1 MDPNPSPVKQKRPYH
16 SVRRREQ
23 ARQTREAIL
32 DTARRL
38 FLSDGFAST
47 TIAAIAEGA
56 RVSVDTIYKG
66 FGGKPGLLRAICH
79 QALAGEQPVPAEA
92 RSDAL
97 QAAEPDPREIIRGWG
112 TLTTEI
118 APRVA
123 PILLLVRAGAAA
135 DPEMASLQSE
145 LNSQRLERMT
155 HNARNLAAAN
165 HLREDLTV
173 ERAAEILW
181 TYSSP
186 ELYELLVLT
195 RGWPLERYG
204 AFIADA
210 MIAALLPPETA
221 PPRPGRQ
228 MHG

>member
-1 MDPNPSPVKQKRPYH
+1 MDPKRSPVKQKRPYH
-16 SVRRREQ
+16 SARRREQ
-23 ARQTREAIL
+23 ARQTREVVL
-32 DTARRL
+32 QTARRL
-38 FLSDGFAST
+38 FLSDGFAPT

-79 QALAGEQPVPAEA
+79 QALAGDQPAPAEA

-97 QAAEPDPREIIRGWG
+97 QAAERDPREIIRGWG
-112 TLTTEI
+112 ALTTEI

-123 PILLLVRAGAAA
+123 PVLLLVRAAAA
-135 DPEMASLQSE
+135 VDPEMADLQSE
-145 LNSQRLERMT
+145 MSAQRLERMT

-165 HLREDLTV
+165 HLRDDVTV
-173 ERAAEILW
+173 ELAGEIMW

-195 RGWPLERYG
+195 RGWPPERYG
-204 AFIADA
+204 SFVADA
-210 MIAALLPPETA
+210 MIAALLPPETT
-221 PPRPGRQ
+221 PQPTTRRR
-228 MHG
+228 